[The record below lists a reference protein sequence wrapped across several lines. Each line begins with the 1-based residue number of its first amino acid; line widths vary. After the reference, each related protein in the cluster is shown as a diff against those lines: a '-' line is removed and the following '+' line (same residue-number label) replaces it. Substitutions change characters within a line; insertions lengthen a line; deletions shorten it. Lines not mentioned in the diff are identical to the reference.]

1 MNDLVLTFA
10 PSIAN
15 YRSAVYFA
23 AVTRH
28 RIGFRIFAI
37 SAIVAAICTAG
48 AYLGLMPVFM
58 LPAYLFLGY
67 LIWAIVLCAQI
78 EYGILKYAKN
88 EESMLHKEMTLT
100 FARGSLKIDT
110 PHNGKSS
117 TVRLSDLF
125 LGFELSNMFLLYLD
139 GAQSIMLPHRAMS
152 PEQRAQLRE
161 LLQDNLHDRFSTR
174 FGYGAAAA
182 KIKYKPLNGKK
193 RGLF

>member
-1 MNDLVLTFA
+1 MNDLVFTYA

-28 RIGFRIFAI
+28 RIGFRIFAL
-37 SAIVAAICTAG
+37 SAVVAAICAAG
-48 AYLGLMPVFM
+48 AYLKLMPVFM
-58 LPAYLFLGY
+58 LPAYIFLGY

-78 EYGILKYAKN
+78 EYGILKYTKN
-88 EESMLHKEMTLT
+88 KDGMINKEITLA
-100 FARGSLKIDT
+100 FERGHLKIDT
-110 PHNGKSS
+110 PHNGRSS
-117 TVRLSDLF
+117 TVKLSDLF
-125 LGFELSNMFLLYLD
+125 LGFELSNMFLFYLD
-139 GAQSIMLPHRAMS
+139 GAQSIMLPHRATT
-152 PEQRAQLRE
+152 PQQRAQVRE

-182 KIKYKPLNGKK
+182 KIKPRGKK

>member
-1 MNDLVLTFA
+1 MNDLVFTYA

-28 RIGFRIFAI
+28 RIGFRIFAL
-37 SAIVAAICTAG
+37 SAIVAAIYTAG
-48 AYLGLMPVFM
+48 TYLGLLPAFM
-58 LPAYLFLGY
+58 LPAYIFLGY
-67 LIWAIVLCAQI
+67 LVWAIILCAQI
-78 EYGILKYAKN
+78 EYSILKYSKN
-88 EESMLHKEMTLT
+88 KDGMLSKEITLS
-100 FARGSLKIDT
+100 FMRGNLKIDT

-117 TVRLSDLF
+117 TVKLADLF

-139 GAQSIMLPHRAMS
+139 GAQSIMLPHRAMN
-152 PEQRAQLRE
+152 PQQRAEVRE

-174 FGYGAAAA
+174 FGYGATVA
-182 KIKYKPLNGKK
+182 KLKPLTGKK

>member
-1 MNDLVLTFA
+1 MNDLVFTYA

-15 YRSAVYFA
+15 YRAAVYFA

-28 RIGFRIFAI
+28 RIGFRIFAL

-48 AYLGLMPVFM
+48 SYLGLMPVFM
-58 LPAYLFLGY
+58 LPAYIFLGY
-67 LIWAIVLCAQI
+67 FIWAIVLCAQI
-78 EYGILKYAKN
+78 EYGILKYTKN
-88 EESMLHKEMTLT
+88 KDSMLHKEMTLA
-100 FARGSLKIDT
+100 FARGNLKIDT
-110 PHNGKSS
+110 PHNGKSA
-117 TVRLSDLF
+117 TVKLSDLF

-139 GAQSIMLPHRAMS
+139 GAQSIMLPHRAMT
-152 PEQRAQLRE
+152 PQQRAEVRE

-182 KIKYKPLNGKK
+182 RLKPLNGKK